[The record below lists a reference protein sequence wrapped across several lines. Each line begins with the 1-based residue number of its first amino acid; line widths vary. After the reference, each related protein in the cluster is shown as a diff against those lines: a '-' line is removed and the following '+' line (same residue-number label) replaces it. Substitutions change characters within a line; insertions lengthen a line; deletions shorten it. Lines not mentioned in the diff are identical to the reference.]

1 MKKSAKIF
9 LAMFLVLVF
18 ATWAIGQSQLRQGV
32 STPKIYYQDSA
43 GWVGSYYF
51 TVPTLTANDT
61 LVGRNTTD
69 TLTNKTL
76 TSPTITTPVITSP
89 DATYGIASVHNYAA
103 AADWEMSTSEAKL
116 LLLTTSSGNATANI
130 IAPDVSGR
138 LFVVRNA
145 RDYNVVIK
153 KSGGTGVTIASN
165 KTAVVIHNGS
175 DYIRVTADQTH

>member
-1 MKKSAKIF
+1 
-9 LAMFLVLVF
+9 
-18 ATWAIGQSQLRQGV
+18 
-32 STPKIYYQDSA
+32 
-43 GWVGSYYF
+43 
-51 TVPTLTANDT
+51 
-61 LVGRNTTD
+61 
-69 TLTNKTL
+69 
-76 TSPTITTPVITSP
+76 
-89 DATYGIASVHNYAA
+89 
-103 AADWEMSTSEAKL
+103 MSTSEAKL